1 MPDPDRFERLR
12 AEPAS
17 VRKRVFRRCTV
28 PLHALLLLCVVVS
41 AAPGQ
46 EARPLWWADMQAEAQ
61 AHGYHLLETDVAT
74 VGPEFLVLDVRPDY
88 EFRGGHVAGAHNVEF
103 PPTDAAGD
111 AQAIAAALA
120 EVVALAEGTMDR
132 PVAVYCRSF
141 R

>member
-1 MPDPDRFERLR
+1 MPDPDRFERVR
-12 AEPAS
+12 AEPAI
-17 VRKRVFRRCTV
+17 VRKCAFRWCTV
-28 PLHALLLLCVVVS
+28 PLFVLLLAVVAVS
-41 AAPGQ
+41 AARGQ
-46 EARPLWWADMQAEAQ
+46 EARPVWWADMLAEAQ
-61 AHGYHLLETDVAT
+61 TYGYHLLKTDVAA

-111 AQAIAAALA
+111 AQAVAAALA
-120 EVVALAEGTMDR
+120 EVVALSEGKLDR

>member
-1 MPDPDRFERLR
+1 MPDSGRFERVG
-12 AEPAS
+12 AEPAIA
-17 VRKRVFRRCTV
+17 RKRVFRRCIV
-28 PLHALLLLCVVVS
+28 PLFALILAVAAVS
-41 AAPGQ
+41 AALGQ
-46 EARPLWWADMQAEAQ
+46 EAKPVWWTDMQAEAQ
-61 AHGYHLLETDVAT
+61 ENGYHLLETDVAK

-111 AQAIAAALA
+111 AQVIAVALA
-120 EVVALAEGTMDR
+120 EVVALAEGKLDK